1 MSSRRNTEPDA
12 PAAEATPFDFAPIRE
27 FRLRA
32 GLTIGQLSSAAGVS
46 AAVIS
51 KLERNRTSA
60 ELGTLHRIARVFG
73 MNATDLLA
81 LAEGRAAHRAVETEH
96 RSGDFVFR
104 EIRGANLR
112 LLLGQA
118 PAGGSVS
125 EPRVHRDDVELCWV
139 LEGRVR
145 VTLPH
150 EQHEL
155 ARGDSLQFDA
165 IQPHTYAALE
175 ACRVLISH
183 LRKPNRF

>member
-1 MSSRRNTEPDA
+1 MSSSGNLAPLVSDA
-12 PAAEATPFDFAPIRE
+12 GSPFDFSPIRE
-27 FRLRA
+27 YRQRA

-46 AAVIS
+46 TGVIS
-51 KLERNRTSA
+51 KLERNQTSA

-81 LAEGRAAHRAVETEH
+81 LAECRAAHRAAESEH

-104 EIRGANLR
+104 EIRGVNLR

-118 PAGGSVS
+118 SAGGRVS
-125 EPRVHRDDVELCWV
+125 EPRVHRDDIELCWV

-155 ARGDSLQFDA
+155 ARGDSIQFDA
-165 IQPHTYAALE
+165 IQPHTYHAIE
-175 ACRVLISH
+175 ECRVLISH